1 MFSFKGSSYTF
12 MFMEPKGMLLACSDR
27 FFFVVV
33 VGVFLLKTY
42 FSHMI
47 SWIAVCPPP
56 RPPRSSSPYS
66 PKSADFLALSL
77 ENSHLII
84 LTTAAILIITIIKTS
99 TAEQDQTHKQRE
111 KHKKQL

>member
-1 MFSFKGSSYTF
+1 
-12 MFMEPKGMLLACSDR
+12 MLAQLI
-27 FFFVVV
+27 FF

-56 RPPRSSSPYS
+56 LPPSFSPSPYS
-66 PKSADFLALSL
+66 PKSTDFLYLSL

-84 LTTAAILIITIIKTS
+84 LTTAAIIIIAIIKTS
-99 TAEQDQTHKQRE
+99 TAEQDKTNK
-111 KHKKQL
+111 